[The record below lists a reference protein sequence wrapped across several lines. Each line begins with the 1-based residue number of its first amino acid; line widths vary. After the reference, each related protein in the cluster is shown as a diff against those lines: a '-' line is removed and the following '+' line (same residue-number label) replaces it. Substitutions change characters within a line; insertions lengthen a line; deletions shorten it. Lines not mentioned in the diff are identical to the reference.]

1 MLVKGVQQNSEER
14 PDWLSQ
20 ECANAVY
27 DICVSG
33 GLLHDDCSLNLDA
46 SEDTV
51 RNVIGSN
58 IPASHKEEYVK
69 HEDDVVKTIMHSR
82 YVNLY
87 KLLRVSQPLLAE
99 TYSFEVL
106 CSQFTYLLLPLI
118 HPGSPF

>member
-1 MLVKGVQQNSEER
+1 MKGVQQNSEER
-14 PDWLSQ
+14 PYLLSQ

-51 RNVIGSN
+51 RKVIGSS
-58 IPASHKEEYVK
+58 IPASHKEEYFK
-69 HEDDVVKTIMHSR
+69 HEDDVVKIIMHSR

-87 KLLRVSQPLLAE
+87 KLLRVSPPLLAK
-99 TYSFEVL
+99 SFELSCSQLSNSHL
-106 CSQFTYLLLPLI
+106 CSCL
-118 HPGSPF
+118 

>member
-1 MLVKGVQQNSEER
+1 MKGVQQNSEER